1 MHVYLGTLFL
11 SPEDLFR
18 IVAVVF
24 LTGKCQNLR
33 PAEVPTDFLYPDLSQ
48 NWLFLIWVD
57 C

>member
-1 MHVYLGTLFL
+1 MGLMHVYLGTLFF

-48 NWLFLIWVD
+48 N
-57 C
+57 